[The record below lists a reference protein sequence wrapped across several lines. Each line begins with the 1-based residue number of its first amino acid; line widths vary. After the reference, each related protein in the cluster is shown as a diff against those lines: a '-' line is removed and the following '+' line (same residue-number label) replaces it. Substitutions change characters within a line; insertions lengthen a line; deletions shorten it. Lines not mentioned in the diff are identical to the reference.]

1 MIGRYALYGDGLD
14 KPKIDR
20 NNKKLTAKIPGF
32 SVNRS
37 IYRGGYEDPNFIED
51 LFSAIAY
58 VVWVTDQRYNAE
70 HKDQVGIIVSNGFN
84 PSDVSPLRPQAN
96 GKIFNFGGKY
106 DLRGLLPRNPDP
118 KATILL
124 GPDGLFGPDADSV
137 LTEIAKTDKI
147 FKKPIPQQARPLFT
161 RLLNGVSTDAIRQ
174 AKAKR
179 ASGVPQA
186 SQTQSAGY
194 DKSTLSGDAQFTL
207 GMVVTKPIRTLG
219 EGWGAFN
226 PTLAT
231 SKLLKN
237 IAKFGLARPLPTGPL
252 PTGPITHGQPEK
264 PKSKRRTASDE
275 KPKSKRRTASDEK
288 PTPAAD
294 NTKPKETKPKA
305 QTAGDDKPV
314 DEAESDNTLYWVLGI
329 TSGIALLGGA
339 YIIIQKNKS
348 NQI

>member
-1 MIGRYALYGDGLD
+1 MIGRYALYGDGFD
-14 KPKIDR
+14 KTKINR
-20 NNKKLTAKIPGF
+20 NNRVLTAKVPGF

-58 VVWVTDQRYNAE
+58 AVWVTDQRYNAA

-124 GPDGLFGPDADSV
+124 GPDGLFGNDADSV
-137 LTEIAKTDKI
+137 LAEIARTDKI
-147 FKKPIPQQARPLFT
+147 FGKPIPRQARPLFT

-179 ASGVPQA
+179 ASGVVQA

-219 EGWGAFN
+219 EVWGAYN
-226 PTLAT
+226 PTFAT
-231 SKLLKN
+231 SKLLNN
-237 IAKFGLARPLPTGPL
+237 IAQFGAARPIFTGPL
-252 PTGPITHGQPEK
+252 STGPLATGPITQTQPEK
-264 PKSKRRTASDE
+264 PESERRTASDE
-275 KPKSKRRTASDEK
+275 ES
-288 PTPAAD
+288 TPAAD
-294 NTKPKETKPKA
+294 QTKPKA
-305 QTAGDDKPV
+305 QTAGGDESEE
-314 DEAESDNTLYWVLGI
+314 EAESDNTLYWVLGI

-339 YIIIQKNKS
+339 YIITQKNKS
-348 NQI
+348 NKI

>member
-1 MIGRYALYGDGLD
+1 MIGRYALYGDGFD
-14 KPKIDR
+14 KTKIDR
-20 NNKKLTAKIPGF
+20 NNRVITAKVPGF
-32 SVNRS
+32 NVNRS
-37 IYRGGYEDPNFIED
+37 VYQGGYTDPKFIED

-58 VVWVTDQRYNAE
+58 TVWVTDQTYNTLHAE
-70 HKDQVGIIVSNGFN
+70 QIGIIPLNGFS

-96 GKIFNFGGKY
+96 GRIFNFGGKY
-106 DLRGLLPRNPDP
+106 DLRELLPKMPPTAKRS
-118 KATILL
+118 TILA
-124 GPDGLFGPDADSV
+124 GPDGLFGNDANSV
-137 LTEIAKTDKI
+137 LAEIARTDKI
-147 FKKPIPQQARPLFT
+147 FGKPIPPQARPLFT

-179 ASGVPQA
+179 ASGVVQA

-194 DKSTLSGDAQFTL
+194 DPSTLSGDAQFTFN
-207 GMVVTKPIRTLG
+207 MVVTKPIRTLG
-219 EGWGAFN
+219 EGWGSFN
-226 PTLAT
+226 PTAAT
-231 SKLLKN
+231 RKLLSN
-237 IAKFGLARPLPTGPL
+237 IRKFGLARPLPTGPL
-252 PTGPITHGQPEK
+252 PTGPSPITFGQP
-264 PKSKRRTASDE
+264 E

-314 DEAESDNTLYWVLGI
+314 DEAESDNTLYWILGI

>member
-1 MIGRYALYGDGLD
+1 MIGRYALYGDGFD
-14 KPKIDR
+14 KTKIDR
-20 NNKKLTAKIPGF
+20 NNRVLTAKVPGF

-58 VVWVTDQRYNAE
+58 AVWVTDQRYNAA

-96 GKIFNFGGKY
+96 GKIFNFDGKY

-124 GPDGLFGPDADSV
+124 GPDGLFGNDADSV
-137 LTEIAKTDKI
+137 LAEIARTDKI
-147 FKKPIPQQARPLFT
+147 FGKTIPPQARPLFT

-179 ASGVPQA
+179 ASGVVQA

-207 GMVVTKPIRTLG
+207 GLVVTKPIRTLG
-219 EGWGAFN
+219 EGWGAYN
-226 PTLAT
+226 PKIAT
-231 SKLLKN
+231 TTLLKN
-237 IAKFGLARPLPTGPL
+237 LAKFGTARPTFTGPL
-252 PTGPITHGQPEK
+252 PIGPITQTQP
-264 PKSKRRTASDE
+264 E

-294 NTKPKETKPKA
+294 NTKPKETTPKA